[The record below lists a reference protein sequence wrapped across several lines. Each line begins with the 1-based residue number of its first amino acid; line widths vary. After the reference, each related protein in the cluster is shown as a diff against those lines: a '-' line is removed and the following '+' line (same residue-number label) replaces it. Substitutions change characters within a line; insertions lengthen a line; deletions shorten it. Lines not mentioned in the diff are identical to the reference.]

1 MLPLHFP
8 PPIRTSDSDSFARQ
22 TFQERLPK
30 IIDGVLN
37 QNDYPSSIRN
47 NLLSLKAELN
57 LPVRLTPLASSQ
69 PESASWNAHLATY
82 PDKCWLDLPFYF
94 AEAFFY
100 RRLLEAVHYFV
111 PGAWQ
116 GVDPF
121 QNAKNAQVQK
131 DIHHFESALESLSS
145 HSSEIQC
152 ETLLHHCLWGN
163 QVDLSN
169 FSGDFEDPWHQAI
182 SHDRLIINHSKEI
195 TRFLSN
201 GVHSLAYI
209 LDNVGIEL
217 YFDLGL
223 VDFLLAHT
231 WVEQATIHLKNC
243 PFFLSDAMPKDLL
256 ASVQLLKVSSFLP
269 AAQVGQRLEEFISS
283 GRIQL
288 KSDPLWTSGLTYMD
302 APAEI
307 DRTLANAD
315 LAIFKG
321 DLNFRRLLGDYHWDS
336 TTLLEDILIY
346 LHVPV
351 VVLRM
356 LKSQIAAGLSTDQ
369 ANRLDET
376 DPKWLINGK
385 HGIIQLIPR

>member
-8 PPIRTSDSDSFARQ
+8 PPIRTSDSDSFAHQ

-30 IIDGVLN
+30 IIDSVLD
-37 QNDYPSSIRN
+37 QNDYPTSIRN

-69 PESASWNAHLATY
+69 PKSASWNAYLATY
-82 PDKCWLDLPFYF
+82 TDNCWLDLPFYF

-100 RRLLEAVHYFV
+100 RRLPGAVHYFV

-121 QNAKNAQVQK
+121 QNAKDAQVQK
-131 DIHHFESALESLSS
+131 DIHHFESALESLTSQPA
-145 HSSEIQC
+145 EIQC
-152 ETLLHHCLWGN
+152 ETLLHYCLWGN

-169 FSGDFEDPWHQAI
+169 FFSDFEDSLHRVVRYD
-182 SHDRLIINHSKEI
+182 SLIINHSKEI
-195 TRFLSN
+195 TRFLSK

-209 LDNVGIEL
+209 LDNMGIEL

-231 WVEQATIHLKNC
+231 WVKQVTIHLKNC
-243 PFFLSDAMPKDLL
+243 PFFLSDAMPKDML
-256 ASVQLLKVSSFLP
+256 ASVQLLKASPFLP

-288 KSDPLWTSGLTYMD
+288 KSDPLWTSSLTYMN

-307 DRTLANAD
+307 DRILGNTG

-321 DLNFRRLLGDYHWDS
+321 DLNFRRL
-336 TTLLEDILIY
+336 
-346 LHVPV
+346 
-351 VVLRM
+351 
-356 LKSQIAAGLSTDQ
+356 
-369 ANRLDET
+369 
-376 DPKWLINGK
+376 
-385 HGIIQLIPR
+385 